1 MGRLTRGVVG
11 RLTRGVVDRVRGG
24 VVGRLRRGVTG
35 QVMRGIV
42 GQGNG
47 ASRAVV
53 GHESPVGGL
62 GAAGP
67 CGGHTVTV

>member
-1 MGRLTRGVVG
+1 
-11 RLTRGVVDRVRGG
+11 VDRVRRGA
-24 VVGRLRRGVTG
+24 VGRLRRGVTG

-42 GQGNG
+42 GQGNR
-47 ASRAVV
+47 AARAVV
-53 GHESPVGGL
+53 GHESTVGSV

>member
-1 MGRLTRGVVG
+1 M
-11 RLTRGVVDRVRGG
+11 
-24 VVGRLRRGVTG
+24 GRLRRGVTG